1 MRAPL
6 RSSPTSGT
14 ASLARPSR
22 TRSATHV
29 HFTPPRHSKLATL
42 VPESWTASWSWSL
55 RERLARTLQRVLSWR
70 DRAEWLLV
78 AYQLL
83 LISDMKVSIVY
94 SCIQYMY
101 SYFQMCRATRVLHV
115 HVGYT
120 HSLSRCCTVPVVLPY
135 EFMCTVRCTVPS
147 YTNCTVHVSFNNL
160 RMIRTEFEHCV
171 RVVCTCTVRVGRVR
185 VLYLRTW
192 SDRGLNLE

>member
-115 HVGYT
+115 HVGLHALALALLY
-120 HSLSRCCTVPVVLPY
+120 CTG
-135 EFMCTVRCTVPS
+135 CTS
-147 YTNCTVHVSFNNL
+147 
-160 RMIRTEFEHCV
+160 V
-171 RVVCTCTVRVGRVR
+171 RVYVYSTLYCTFVHE
-185 VLYLRTW
+185 LYSTTTRKF
-192 SDRGLNLE
+192 